1 VDVVTAGTL
10 ALVIATLLVSLV
22 AGFLFAFAVVV
33 MPGIGELDDGDFVRA
48 FQRIDGVIQRGDPL
62 FGLVFVGS
70 IVALVA
76 LAVATVAGLLDL
88 GGIERSLLYAAGG
101 IYLAGVLV
109 PTGIVNVPLN
119 NELQRLDVDALDAAE
134 RKEARGR
141 FEPRWNRWNRIRT
154 ALACVSAVLMTG
166 LLTL

>member
-1 VDVVTAGTL
+1 MSGAV

-62 FGLVFVGS
+62 FGFVFIGS
-70 IVALVA
+70 AVALVGV
-76 LAVATVAGLLDL
+76 AVAVVL
-88 GGIERSLLYAAGG
+88 GGLDVGGLERSLLLAAAG

-119 NELQRLDVDALDAAE
+119 NELQRLDVDVLDAAQ
-134 RKEARGR
+134 RNEARGR
-141 FEPRWNRWNRIRT
+141 FEPRWNRSNRIRT
-154 ALACVSAVLMTG
+154 ALACVSAVLMMSV
-166 LLTL
+166 LTL

>member
-1 VDVVTAGTL
+1 MSAASV
-10 ALVIATLLVSLV
+10 ALVTATLLVSLV
-22 AGFLFAFAVVV
+22 AGFVFAFAVVV
-33 MPGIGELDDGDFVRA
+33 MPGIRELDDGDFIRS

-70 IVALVA
+70 ILALI
-76 LAVATVAGLLDL
+76 VAGVLALPGLEGMERTLLL
-88 GGIERSLLYAAGG
+88 TAGG

-119 NELQRLDVDALDAAE
+119 NRLQRVEVDALSPEERRAA
-134 RKEARGR
+134 REA

-154 ALACVSAVLMTG
+154 GVACGAAGIMTALLMM
-166 LLTL
+166 L